1 MLIQLLCLC
10 WAVSEMDMEVE
21 GVLEEAHE
29 VEDKVGVEVE
39 EHNRVTEVLKHLPV
53 VRFPAK
59 SVVLFR
65 ARNARM
71 CRGSNAIMCQGSS
84 AEMFPDK
91 FPDRCAT
98 RLLLLPHL
106 LTLTPPP
113 PSLPLV

>member
-1 MLIQLLCLC
+1 MKSVT
-10 WAVSEMDMEVE
+10 VSNLDMEVE
-21 GVLEEAHE
+21 GVLEEADE
-29 VEDKVGVEVE
+29 VEDKVE

>member
-1 MLIQLLCLC
+1 MKSVT
-10 WAVSEMDMEVE
+10 VSNLDMEVE
-21 GVLEEAHE
+21 GVLEEADE